1 MKLFQSKSA
10 SRIENIPVFKTASG
24 TFASCCGLCFLG
36 LLILLC
42 HSCETTESDTAGAVN
57 TAGKPTTIE
66 TKQPETKPAPLSAVA
81 DSKEVEEKPE
91 ESGKGRVVKTTAEPP
106 ASAGADPNI
115 VAEIGEY
122 VITKKELQMR
132 LMKELHPRYG
142 EYSSQ
147 AEPVDA
153 KTTLRKMIAEKAMV
167 MDARKQ
173 NYLQDETIQASLKLF
188 KEEKLVNLLLANYLK
203 GKITVTEAEIE
214 EKIKANP
221 KLSRV
226 RAQEMVGRAKAN
238 KLLSQYYRELYEKLQ
253 VQKVSRNFTGA
264 AQIHQRLLYR
274 PKTPRKARWI
284 ENAQIRDEL
293 TPEEKNIVLAT
304 YDTGKVTLKDWF
316 DALCD
321 IGPPSRP
328 RDLHTPQGVERLL
341 ERALR
346 MPIFVSEAESLGL
359 DKDENLL
366 KQVKEQEDSELLRKV
381 TREKVTTISGPMPEE
396 EIVAYF
402 EKNKEAF
409 GTAKTL
415 KINQIWCQD
424 LKTAQKVKAELDG
437 GKDFESVR
445 QKYSLQKKAYTFNA
459 NPRGEGTFFRDLWKG
474 DPNEIVGP
482 VKGFYNQEVKWR
494 IVKILEKTPGKVTEY
509 SSSMKSQIEM
519 RMRGERRN
527 AALENYRKELLE
539 KYSYEIY
546 AERIRDIDPLNIP

>member
-1 MKLFQSKSA
+1 MKLFRSKSA
-10 SRIENIPVFKTASG
+10 SRIAPLEIPSKPKRSLSSLLFLTG
-24 TFASCCGLCFLG
+24 LG

-42 HSCETTESDTAGAVN
+42 HSCETT
-57 TAGKPTTIE
+57 
-66 TKQPETKPAPLSAVA
+66 
-81 DSKEVEEKPE
+81 

-122 VITKKELQMR
+122 VITKEELQMR
-132 LMKELHPRYG
+132 LMKELRPRYG
-142 EYSSQ
+142 EYSNQ

-153 KTTLRKMIAEKAMV
+153 KTTLRKMIAEKATV

-173 NYLQDETIQASLKLF
+173 NYLEDETIQTLLKRF
-188 KEEKLVNLLLANYLK
+188 KREKLVELLLANYLK
-203 GKITVTEAEIE
+203 DKITVTEAEIE
-214 EKIKANP
+214 EKIKTNP
-221 KLSRV
+221 KLSRAQA
-226 RAQEMVGRAKAN
+226 RAIVGREKAN
-238 KLLSQYYRELYEKLQ
+238 KVLSRYYQELYKKLQ
-253 VQKVSRNFTGA
+253 VQKLSNNFLKA
-264 AQIHQRLLYR
+264 AEIHQRLLLH
-274 PKTPRKARWI
+274 PKEPRRMRL
-284 ENAQIRDEL
+284 IRIRQVKTEL
-293 TPEEKNIVLAT
+293 TTEEKNIVLAT

-321 IGPPSRP
+321 IGPSSRP
-328 RDLHTPQGVERLL
+328 RDLNSAAGVERLL

-366 KQVKEQEDSELLRKV
+366 KQIKEQEDSELLSKV
-381 TREKVTTISGPMPEE
+381 TRDKVAAISGPIPEE

-409 GTAKTL
+409 GTPKTL

-445 QKYSLQKKAYTFNA
+445 QKYSLQKKAYTFNT
-459 NPRGEGTFFRDLWKG
+459 NPHGEGIFFRDLWKG
-474 DPNEIVGP
+474 NPNEIVGP

-494 IVKILEKTPGKVTEY
+494 IVKILEKKPGETKEY
-509 SSSMKSQIEM
+509 SSDMKHRIENTM
-519 RMRGERRN
+519 LNRQRN
-527 AALENYRKELLE
+527 AALEKYRKELLE

-546 AERIRDIDPLNIP
+546 AERIRDIDPLDIP